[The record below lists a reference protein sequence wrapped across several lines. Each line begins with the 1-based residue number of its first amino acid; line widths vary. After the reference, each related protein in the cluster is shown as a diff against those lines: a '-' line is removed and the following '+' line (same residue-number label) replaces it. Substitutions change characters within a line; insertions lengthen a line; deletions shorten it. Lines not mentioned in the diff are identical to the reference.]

1 MSRDLIKF
9 AFDCGTRG
17 PCAQFV
23 SEWLAL
29 HGVDGVPSRRAIA
42 RAWRAHGVESGVELW
57 CARLG
62 LAPCDP
68 VPGAVA
74 LMRPAVGGLLLGV
87 IAIDG
92 AFVTRSF
99 SKVQIDWRPEIV
111 RAWRV

>member
-1 MSRDLIKF
+1 MNRDLIKF
-9 AFDCGTRG
+9 AFECGTRG

-23 SEWLAL
+23 GQWLAL
-29 HGVDGVPSRRAIA
+29 HGVEGVPSRRAIA
-42 RAWRAHGVESGVELW
+42 RDWRAHGVERGSELW

-62 LAPCDP
+62 LVPCDP
-68 VPGAVA
+68 APGVVA
-74 LMRPAVGGLLLGV
+74 LMRPAIGGLLLGV